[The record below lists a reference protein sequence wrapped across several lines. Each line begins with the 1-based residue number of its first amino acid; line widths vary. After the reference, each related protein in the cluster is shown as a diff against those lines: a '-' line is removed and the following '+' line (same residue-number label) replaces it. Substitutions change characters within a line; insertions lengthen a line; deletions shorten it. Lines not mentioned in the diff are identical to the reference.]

1 MSQAIGKTALA
12 YARVWHLVDA
22 KQRVLGR
29 MSTGIAETLMGKHKP
44 IYDPASD
51 CGDYVVVIN
60 AGSVLT
66 TGTKAKNK
74 LYRHHSGYPG
84 GLKETTYEQLMA
96 KDPDA
101 IIRKSVSGMLPKN
114 RLREPRLAR
123 LFVFEGED
131 HPYQQNI
138 IKRYDDLG
146 KETTLD
152 PSKVEA

>member
-1 MSQAIGKTALA
+1 MT
-12 YARVWHLVDA
+12 
-22 KQRVLGR
+22 
-29 MSTGIAETLMGKHKP
+29 
-44 IYDPASD
+44 
-51 CGDYVVVIN
+51 
-60 AGSVLT
+60 
-66 TGTKAKNK
+66 
-74 LYRHHSGYPG
+74 
-84 GLKETTYEQLMA
+84 